1 MSYRIK
7 IHTPEGVSDA
17 QRIAAEARFRDALV
31 ANLGS
36 DEMIAPVYAMYR
48 QSVVVYGET
57 PDVESMTESE
67 RAVFESWQLAETAAM
82 IAAFGTHRY
91 LDEGGFE
98 LTLLDEDAQQ
108 GV

>member
-1 MSYRIK
+1 
-7 IHTPEGVSDA
+7 
-17 QRIAAEARFRDALV
+17 
-31 ANLGS
+31 
-36 DEMIAPVYAMYR
+36 
-48 QSVVVYGET
+48 
-57 PDVESMTESE
+57 MTESE

>member
-1 MSYRIK
+1 MAYRIK
-7 IHTPEGVSDA
+7 IHTPEGVSEA

-48 QSVVVYGET
+48 QL
-57 PDVESMTESE
+57 DVESMTESE